1 MVTSS
6 SSQLLISISG
16 MNDNDNDSRYIIVI
30 TIIIIM
36 NDSILINDTFV
47 SISNTICK
55 TYQQDTRFIITAAN
69 C

>member
-1 MVTSS
+1 
-6 SSQLLISISG
+6 
-16 MNDNDNDSRYIIVI
+16 MNDNDNGSRYIIAIIVI